1 MNQNYIRYDFKSEIT
16 ASASRKFKMKYEQHF
31 TSKTL

>member
-16 ASASRKFKMKYEQHF
+16 ASASRKFKMKYEHF